1 MAIHRFPTP
10 TAHTVI
16 TLHPQAQLRV
26 RWMGGGHTRCSHRR
40 SHHGWACH
48 ADATMTD
55 SACVHPA
62 VALVDEPGLGRSLR
76 AVGNVER
83 GALLLHEAPIIV
95 TSTIQELPEPLQ
107 ATYRA
112 VSTALPFSRASPRRR
127 HRGQAV

>member
-1 MAIHRFPTP
+1 
-10 TAHTVI
+10 
-16 TLHPQAQLRV
+16 
-26 RWMGGGHTRCSHRR
+26 
-40 SHHGWACH
+40 
-48 ADATMTD
+48 MTD